1 MVSEK
6 VAKEFYDK
14 VIAGDVPTS
23 EDVDNVFDV
32 MDMLMKE
39 VETAHTFLGELE
51 DAVDACE
58 RQAEDLHDLAQFRQS
73 HEKARQVF

>member
-1 MVSEK
+1 MAGEK
-6 VAKEFYDK
+6 EAKEFYDK

-39 VETAHTFLGELE
+39 VETAHAFLGELE

-58 RQAEDLHDLAQFRQS
+58 RQGEDVPDLAQFRRP

>member
-1 MVSEK
+1 MANEK

-58 RQAEDLHDLAQFRQS
+58 RQGEDLPDLTQLRQS

>member
-1 MVSEK
+1 MAGEK
-6 VAKEFYDK
+6 EAKEFYDK

-58 RQAEDLHDLAQFRQS
+58 GRGGDLPDLAQFRRP
-73 HEKARQVF
+73 HEKASQVF

>member
-1 MVSEK
+1 MANEK
-6 VAKEFYDK
+6 VAKGFYDK

-58 RQAEDLHDLAQFRQS
+58 RQGEDLPDLTQLRQS